1 MKQWWRKIFFMVTN
15 NTQYNRELWEL
26 NERMKWSCKFSNCMI
41 ILYLNSYIYWQHL
54 VYPRIQ
60 SCIVPTWMSFR
71 DHGMIIKPTISSLL
85 SKHQQFLK
93 IQKCKE
99 TYRGTVLTSK
109 TIRCQATLVV
119 ALAVD
124 TTSSWFQPWCWKA
137 SWHFLSISSQ
147 LLCIS
152 AVNWQQ
158 DLRDIPSISG
168 CIEIMC
174 MCMGLHDTDTGT
186 KLRNYIAQISNAAP
200 SSRKSNFFI
209 SILLNLTRARRY
221 RGGC

>member
-1 MKQWWRKIFFMVTN
+1 
-15 NTQYNRELWEL
+15 
-26 NERMKWSCKFSNCMI
+26 
-41 ILYLNSYIYWQHL
+41 
-54 VYPRIQ
+54 
-60 SCIVPTWMSFR
+60 MSFR
-71 DHGMIIKPTISSLL
+71 DHGMIIKPTISNLL

-93 IQKCKE
+93 IQKCIFFGGQKE
-99 TYRGTVLTSK
+99 TYWGTVLTSS
-109 TIRCQATLVV
+109 TIICQAMLVV

-158 DLRDIPSISG
+158 DLREISWPSHC

-186 KLRNYIAQISNAAP
+186 KLRNYIAQINAA
-200 SSRKSNFFI
+200 SRSRKSNFFI
-209 SILLNLTRARRY
+209 SIL
-221 RGGC
+221 